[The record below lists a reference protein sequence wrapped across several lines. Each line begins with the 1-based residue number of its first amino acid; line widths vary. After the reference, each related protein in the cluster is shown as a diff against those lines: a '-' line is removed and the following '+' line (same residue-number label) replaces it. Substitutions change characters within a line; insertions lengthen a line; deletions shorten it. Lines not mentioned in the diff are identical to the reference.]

1 MQSEINRVLKKL
13 QKSDP
18 QYTYLIFFFIAFS
31 VFTIFIIRP
40 SLITAFTLVQREKN
54 LQDVNRQ
61 YEEAISQILSTQ
73 NDLERAQGQLHMAD
87 AAVPA
92 GPRINAVLED
102 IKQAAQES
110 NVTIDQ
116 LNINK
121 TNLVYTNSSNNVQ
134 AIQIDVNLLTTFE
147 SYMKFQERLY
157 KQKRIKNIVSTEF
170 IHQQTQDVPVD
181 ETAPQSGNLKIQ
193 LEIVAYYL

>member
-1 MQSEINRVLKKL
+1 MQSEINRVLRKL

-18 QYTYLIFFFIAFS
+18 QYTYLIFFFVAFS
-31 VFTIFIIRP
+31 VFTLFIIRP
-40 SLITAFTLVQREKN
+40 SLVTAFTLVQREKN
-54 LQDVNRQ
+54 LQEVNLQ

-73 NDLERAQGQLHMAD
+73 NDLERAQGQIPLAD

-102 IKQAAQES
+102 IKKAALES
-110 NVTIDQ
+110 DVVIDQ

-121 TNLVYTNSSNNVQ
+121 TNLVYINSTNDVQ
-134 AIQIDVNLLTTFE
+134 AIKIDVSLVTPFE

-157 KQKRIKNIVSTEF
+157 KQKRIKNIVSTEI
-170 IHQQTQDVPVD
+170 IHQQAISTPVEAQDLP
-181 ETAPQSGNLKIQ
+181 SGTLKIQ